1 VVTNLVVN
9 GRDAMRP
16 RGAVAGLA
24 VAVSFFG
31 TAWTERTLIRF
42 AFAFEQGTKQRRG
55 PALLPAVSFDVPAA
69 KAK

>member
-1 VVTNLVVN
+1 
-9 GRDAMRP
+9 
-16 RGAVAGLA
+16 VAGLA